1 MPALVFCGRDD
12 PIIKPKA
19 SQDIAAKITGATL
32 VIYPGMG
39 HNLPEELWPD
49 AVTRIAALA
58 GLT

>member
-1 MPALVFCGRDD
+1 VARIP
-12 PIIKPKA
+12 
-19 SQDIAAKITGATL
+19 GAIL

-49 AVTRIAALA
+49 VVTRIAALA